1 MRNDY
6 HTKQS
11 GTSSFERKTQKDFYF
26 ANSYPGDS
34 RKKQAM
40 QGNVLH
46 DLKPFTGYIDAS
58 IDHIKKATAD
68 GADVRIVK
76 NIQEQYL
83 VPNFTLIKPKLTGA
97 SFVVSK
103 PQDIYMLNSD
113 EEFDTE
119 SFEVVRRR
127 DIICSHSDKLCTYKG
142 TVFVKKDL
150 ISVNTDGKFDLY
162 DNGEHHA
169 ESIKCTVSPVQYG
182 NSSSYQ
188 ISGISIESV
197 EERENEL
204 VIHTNADIS
213 SLESIEILGESYP
226 VLRKENVSKTDI
238 TGNDVTVKPVSDTL
252 YAITP
257 AIPDNKRH
265 QLSANSKELDYDIIK
280 IEDFPE
286 DELQDLL
293 QTKEVS
299 VKNKRLVYTGDE
311 EKNVVFAGFSFGIRS
326 EKLPFR
332 KQLRDKS
339 GKLIGTIIEVLTDDK
354 SIGDLESNTDMFFKE
369 TTERLTDSLPFQ
381 KGRNRSFR
389 IGRTDENQSLL
400 EIAEETQNG
409 QLIQID
415 KLPNHLYA
423 VPNCWQLEKQKA
435 AIIKLQEMPCKEQ
448 SGLLELFERK
458 ASPGQFGAKWSDI
471 TPSEVRKWY
480 ILTDDSYDG
489 CTEQREFVKKALA
502 TDDFAFLDGPP
513 GSGKTTVLLELI
525 SQLVM
530 QGKKVLLTASTN
542 AAVDNILERLDK
554 LPKDV
559 HEKILAVRL
568 GNEGSIS
575 ETVSGYTLAGVPVE
589 FCEEITRRA
598 NLVCGTI
605 FGVLKHPEFNL
616 NDRSQPVRPL
626 YDYLIIDEASKTTFQ
641 DFLIPALYSRH
652 WVLSG
657 DLKQLTPYVEQD
669 TVQSSIE
676 EIPEFDRNMQRIQT
690 ILWLAKDNN
699 KIAQINMRNMRFYII
714 VPSDQAVAAE
724 RLITDDS
731 ALVGIITKYK
741 SDCPYAA
748 SLQEIK
754 DAETKSA
761 ILYGARILIIDE
773 AVREEAKKL
782 IPADF
787 VPMFDVE
794 QDDRYKDLFL
804 TASTEYFFAAKKPKV
819 DLGSYWDK
827 TTYSTWKDIAKYW
840 TNAVKE
846 HSWAQEMTWRMCR
859 IQELFLDSDRNKTVE
874 RYKHEIEKRMPSD
887 PDMKDKVRQ
896 YCAALTGIA
905 LPSILQLL
913 QNGLSEDVKKNFKQ
927 TTLNSGFEKEEFDS
941 RHTMLTYQH
950 RMHPA
955 ISAFS
960 ADKIYHG
967 EALKDGTEM
976 DQNRSWNCPLFDSH
990 DVWLD
995 YGTGNAWDCRN
1006 ENQKEV
1012 CIIKERIRSFMRWT
1026 ESNPNSDKDSKGNW
1040 SVACL
1045 TYYKRQERMLKQAVK
1060 ELFGE
1065 QREKSW
1071 YKNDEK
1077 HIEVFIY
1084 TVDKFQGRE
1093 ADVVFLSL
1101 IKTGNAPLG
1110 FMDSPNRL
1118 NVALTRA
1125 RYQRVIVGSK
1135 HYFRNNKKSELLKN
1149 LAEDKKRR

>member
-1 MRNDY
+1 M
-6 HTKQS
+6 S
-11 GTSSFERKTQKDFYF
+11 
-26 ANSYPGDS
+26 
-34 RKKQAM
+34 
-40 QGNVLH
+40 
-46 DLKPFTGYIDAS
+46 
-58 IDHIKKATAD
+58 
-68 GADVRIVK
+68 
-76 NIQEQYL
+76 
-83 VPNFTLIKPKLTGA
+83 
-97 SFVVSK
+97 
-103 PQDIYMLNSD
+103 
-113 EEFDTE
+113 
-119 SFEVVRRR
+119 
-127 DIICSHSDKLCTYKG
+127 
-142 TVFVKKDL
+142 
-150 ISVNTDGKFDLY
+150 
-162 DNGEHHA
+162 
-169 ESIKCTVSPVQYG
+169 
-182 NSSSYQ
+182 
-188 ISGISIESV
+188 
-197 EERENEL
+197 
-204 VIHTNADIS
+204 
-213 SLESIEILGESYP
+213 
-226 VLRKENVSKTDI
+226 
-238 TGNDVTVKPVSDTL
+238 
-252 YAITP
+252 
-257 AIPDNKRH
+257 
-265 QLSANSKELDYDIIK
+265 
-280 IEDFPE
+280 
-286 DELQDLL
+286 
-293 QTKEVS
+293 
-299 VKNKRLVYTGDE
+299 
-311 EKNVVFAGFSFGIRS
+311 
-326 EKLPFR
+326 FR

-339 GKLIGTIIEVLTDDK
+339 GKFIGTIIEVLTDDK
-354 SIGDLESNTDMFFKE
+354 SIGDLESNTDIFFKE
-369 TTERLTDSLPFQ
+369 TTERMTDSLPFQ

-389 IGRTDENQSLL
+389 IGWVDENQSLL
-400 EIAEETQNG
+400 EIAEETKAG
-409 QLIQID
+409 LIQID
-415 KLPNHLYA
+415 KLPEHLYA

-435 AIIKLQEMPCKEQ
+435 AITKLQEMPCKEQ

-458 ASPGQFGAKWSDI
+458 ISAGQVGAKWHNV
-471 TPSEVRKWY
+471 PPLEVRQWY
-480 ILTDDSYDG
+480 ILTEDSYDG
-489 CTEQREFVKKALA
+489 CTEQRKFVKKALA
-502 TDDFAFLDGPP
+502 TNDFAFLDGPP
-513 GSGKTTVLLELI
+513 GSGKTTVILELI
-525 SQLVM
+525 AQLVM

-554 LPKDV
+554 LPQDV

-575 ETVSGYTLAGVPVE
+575 ETVSDYTLAGVPAE
-589 FCEEITRRA
+589 FSEEITRRA

-616 NDRSQPVRPL
+616 HDRSQPVRPL

-669 TVQSSIE
+669 TIQSSIE

-690 ILWLAKDNN
+690 ILWLAKDN
-699 KIAQINMRNMRFYII
+699 KIAHINMRFYII
-714 VPSDQAVAAE
+714 VPSDQVVAAE

-731 ALVGIITKYK
+731 TLGGIITKYK
-741 SDCPYAA
+741 SSCPYAA

-804 TASTEYFFAAKKPKV
+804 TASAEHFFAAKKPKV
-819 DLGSYWDK
+819 DLGSYRDK
-827 TTYSTWKDIAKYW
+827 MTYSTWKDIAKYW

-859 IQELFLDSDRNKTVE
+859 IQELFLDSDGNKTVE
-874 RYKHEIEKRMPSD
+874 RYKREIEERMPSD

-913 QNGLSEDVKKNFKQ
+913 QNGLSEDVRKNFKT

-960 ADKIYHG
+960 AENIYHG
-967 EALKDGTEM
+967 KALKDGTEM
-976 DQNRSWNCPLFDSH
+976 DQNRKWDCSLFGSH
-990 DVWLD
+990 DIWVD
-995 YGTGNAWDCRN
+995 YDARNIRDCRN

-1012 CIIKERIRSFMRWT
+1012 NIIKDKIRSFMQWT
-1026 ESNPNSDKDSKGNW
+1026 ESNPNMGKDPKGNW

-1071 YKNDEK
+1071 YKNDER

-1101 IKTGNAPLG
+1101 IKTGNANLG

-1135 HYFRNNKKSELLKN
+1135 HYFKSNKKSELLKR
-1149 LAEDKKRR
+1149 LAESIKTEEIKCGSKDN